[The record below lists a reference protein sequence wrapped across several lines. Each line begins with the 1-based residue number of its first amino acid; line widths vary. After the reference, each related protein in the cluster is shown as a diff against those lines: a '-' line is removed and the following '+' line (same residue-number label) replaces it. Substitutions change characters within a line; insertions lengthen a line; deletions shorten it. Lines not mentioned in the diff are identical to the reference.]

1 MALEDRL
8 WIQRIPPK
16 PAKSLKRKRTAEDW
30 KVSPTEQ
37 HKRKSSKKRRADANT
52 TQEKLSQRT
61 GSGRAAKL
69 QAKIKLD
76 AQTKEF
82 ATSSIQAR
90 GTRQIVRLT
99 EGSTK
104 RPARPQGTRVSA
116 RLRGAQNQWQC
127 IPAEWMNET
136 PEINHECGRDEKKGS
151 PARNITNGARD
162 DSVSEL
168 TELSDESND
177 LDAQLKNQS
186 QHQPDRFIQKEKAEN
201 LTEIFL
207 EWETVSFLGLGRFG
221 FPTLLI

>member
-8 WIQRIPPK
+8 WIQRILPK

-37 HKRKSSKKRRADANT
+37 HKRKSSKKRRADAST
-52 TQEKLSQRT
+52 TQENLSQRT

-76 AQTKEF
+76 ARAKEF
-82 ATSSIQAR
+82 ATLSTQAR

-104 RPARPQGTRVSA
+104 ARPQGTRVSA
-116 RLRGAQNQWQC
+116 RLLGAQNQWQC

-136 PEINHECGRDEKKGS
+136 PEINHERGRDEKKGS

-186 QHQPDRFIQKEKAEN
+186 QHQSDRFIQKEEAEN